1 MLMALDANS
10 GDADVVIIGGG
21 HNGLVAGGYLS
32 RAGRRVVLVE
42 AADTLGGMTSSA
54 ALIPGAPGH
63 TVHPCA
69 VDVIFM
75 RTNTIERDLD
85 LHRHGYRTIETDAP
99 YAYLHPDGTPLVI
112 WRDPA
117 RTAEEI
123 RRFCPSDADAY
134 LEFTDL
140 LSAFLAIAVPAMR
153 SDITRPAPRELA
165 RIARAVVKNRKQLS
179 GVVGLVTA
187 SALQAVDERFT
198 HPVVR
203 AALLGLAAGAGPVEN
218 DASAMSFLLLG
229 LLHDYGVGRPV
240 GGMQSLVDALTASFC
255 SHGGQIRTGTPVSEI
270 QVRGGRAVGVT
281 LADGSSI
288 SARAV
293 LSTADPHTTLRELLP
308 DGTLDRQLTARV
320 DHIPANADGASP
332 FKVDLALS
340 GHATVPNHRHPEVD
354 LREPVLLYGTE
365 QNIVDSFAAAAR
377 GEVCEDPFIWACI
390 TSAVDATQAPEG
402 QDCVYLYPPAMP
414 SRPPGGWEGMTS
426 LAEKITT
433 DTAGKIL
440 GRLDEL
446 EIGRWVESPD
456 QMARRTRAWQGSIL
470 HVDFS
475 LMRTGPL
482 RPAWGLGSY
491 RTPIDGLFLGGAGTH
506 PGGSV
511 SGLPGKLSSRRVE
524 RDLTKRR

>member
-1 MLMALDANS
+1 MPGATQ
-10 GDADVVIIGGG
+10 ADVVIVGGG
-21 HNGLVAGGYLS
+21 HNGLVAGGYLA
-32 RAGRRVVLVE
+32 RGGRRVVLVE
-42 AADTLGGMTSSA
+42 AAETLGGMTSSA

-75 RTNTIERDLD
+75 RTTTIERDLD
-85 LHRHGYRTIETDAP
+85 LRRHGYRTIETAAP

-117 RTAEEI
+117 RTAAEI
-123 RRFCPSDADAY
+123 RRFSPDDARAY
-134 LEFTDL
+134 LELTEL

-153 SDITRPAPRELA
+153 TDVTRPAPMELV
-165 RIARAVVKNRKQLS
+165 RIARAVAKNRRQL
-179 GVVGLVTA
+179 GEIVGLVTA
-187 SALQAVDERFT
+187 SATQAVDERFS

-203 AALLGLAAGAGPVEN
+203 AALLGLAAGAGPVQNE
-218 DASAMSFLLLG
+218 ASAMSFLLLG
-229 LLHDYGVGRPV
+229 LLHGFGVSRPV
-240 GGMQSLVDALTASFC
+240 GGMQSLVDALAASFR
-255 SHGGQIRTGTPVSEI
+255 SYGGQIRTGTAVSEI
-270 QVRGGRAVGVT
+270 QVKGGRAVGVT

-308 DGTLDRQLTARV
+308 EGTLDRQVTARV
-320 DHIPANADGASP
+320 DHIPANASGASP

-340 GHATVPNHRHPEVD
+340 GHATVPNHRHPDVD

-365 QNIVDSFAAAAR
+365 QTIIDSFTAAAR
-377 GEVCEDPFIWACI
+377 GEICEDPFIWACI
-390 TSAVDATQAPEG
+390 TSAVDATQAPDG
-402 QDCVYLYPPAMP
+402 QDSIYLYPPAMP
-414 SRPPGGWEGMTS
+414 SRPHGGWEGLS
-426 LAEKITT
+426 SSAEKVTT
-433 DTAGKIL
+433 NAAGKIL
-440 GRLDEL
+440 GRLEEL
-446 EIGRWVESPD
+446 EIGRWVEDPD
-456 QMARRTRAWQGSIL
+456 QMAHRTRAWQGSIL

-491 RTPIDGLFLGGAGTH
+491 RTPVEGLFLGGAGTH

-524 RDLTKRR
+524 RSLAKR

>member
-1 MLMALDANS
+1 
-10 GDADVVIIGGG
+10 VVIVGGG

-42 AADTLGGMTSSA
+42 AAETLGGMTSSA
-54 ALIPGAPGH
+54 ALIPGAPRH

-75 RTNTIERDLD
+75 RTTTVERDLD
-85 LHRHGYRTIETDAP
+85 LRRHGYRTIETEAP

-112 WRDPA
+112 WRDPT

-123 RRFCPSDADAY
+123 RRFCPPDADAY

-140 LSAFLAIAVPAMR
+140 LSAFLAIAVPGMR
-153 SDITRPAPRELA
+153 IDITRPAPRELA

-187 SALQAVDERFT
+187 SAVQAVDERFT

-229 LLHDYGVGRPV
+229 LLHDYGVSRPV
-240 GGMQSLVDALTASFC
+240 GGMQSLVDALTASFR

-270 QVRGGRAVGVT
+270 QVRGRRAVGVT

-288 SARAV
+288 SARTV

-308 DGTLDRQLTARV
+308 GGTLDRQLTARV

-340 GHATVPNHRHPEVD
+340 GQATVPNHRHPEVD

-365 QNIVDSFAAAAR
+365 QTIVDSFAAAAR
-377 GEVCEDPFIWACI
+377 GEICEDPFIWACI
-390 TSAVDATQAPEG
+390 TSAVDATQAPDG

-414 SRPPGGWEGMTS
+414 CRPLGGWDGLTS

-446 EIGRWVESPD
+446 EIGRWVENPD

-482 RPAWGLGSY
+482 RPAWGLGSC

-511 SGLPGKLSSRRVE
+511 SGLPGKLSSQRVE
-524 RDLTKRR
+524 RHLAKR